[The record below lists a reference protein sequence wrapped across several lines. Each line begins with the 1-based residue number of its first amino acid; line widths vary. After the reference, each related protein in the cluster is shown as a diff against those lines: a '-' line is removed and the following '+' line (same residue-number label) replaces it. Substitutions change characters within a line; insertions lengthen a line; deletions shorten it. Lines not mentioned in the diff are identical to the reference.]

1 MMILRN
7 VSIAATLIPCLLLVA
22 CSSKEEPVELQVSG
36 AKTSVSIM
44 HIIAKRSL
52 QNNRPSGL
60 LGVFTGLYTSQG
72 VFLSVQSAEDGMLAI
87 GNILKG
93 QTNSTSD
100 ENFALLRE
108 VGDILQV
115 DIIDTLNRSTDRV
128 STLDSYTQSLRN
140 IGVLTERKITELS
153 ALHETQKTKAK
164 ESQKKVRTIEGDLR
178 DALKITDYGTASE
191 LEEQLSEANVSYA
204 EISTKEDQS
213 GDMIDRFDTLLK
225 VAAQRVQAVEVNREI
240 LVAGLRV
247 IDVPGIADFNILEKG
262 KSWKKRKGKS
272 IFE

>member
-164 ESQKKVRTIEGDLR
+164 EFQKKVRTIEGDLR

-262 KSWKKRKGKS
+262 KSWKRRKGKS

>member
-1 MMILRN
+1 MILRN

-164 ESQKKVRTIEGDLR
+164 EFQKKVRTIEGDLR